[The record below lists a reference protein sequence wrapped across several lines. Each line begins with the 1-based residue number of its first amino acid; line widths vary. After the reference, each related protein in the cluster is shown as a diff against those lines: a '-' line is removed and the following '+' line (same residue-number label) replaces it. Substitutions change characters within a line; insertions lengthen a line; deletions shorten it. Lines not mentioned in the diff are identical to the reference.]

1 MAKPLQIR
9 EVPEDLLRVLRVRA
23 AEEGMPLSGY
33 VLRVLQEHAAQPT
46 VRDVINRPRTGWTR
60 ATRQDVLTAVR
71 EGRQEQEDKLA
82 RTGRRG
88 G

>member
-33 VLRVLQEHAAQPT
+33 VLRVLQEHAAHPT
-46 VRDVINRPRTGWTR
+46 VRDVINRRRTGWTG
-60 ATRQDVLTAVR
+60 AIRQDVLAAVS

-82 RTGRRG
+82 RTERG
-88 G
+88 GD